1 MRGLEELEIVWFI
14 FAKMF
19 LFVVKHRS
27 EWLQQQGMLQNGPKE
42 RLKLKF
48 SRRQERGQLDLLFP
62 TQHLL
67 HSQPFWA
74 V

>member
-1 MRGLEELEIVWFI
+1 MRGLEELEVFWFI

-27 EWLQQQGMLQNGPKE
+27 EWSQQQGVLQNGPKI
-42 RLKLKF
+42 KTVKF
-48 SRRQERGQLDLLFP
+48 SRYEERGQSDLLFP
-62 TQHLL
+62 TQHLP

-74 V
+74 M